1 MAIRVGIPINL
12 LTYKP
17 QQQTTALCWQVNLE
31 VPILLD
37 ALDFEVEVD
46 VVDTFDSINKKVYT
60 KDNVVNY
67 QNGTFFKSFVL
78 DDAVL
83 IENAQ
88 TYYWR
93 VRVYNSYAESYWSD
107 VQKQETEKF
116 LNSMEYNKEF
126 NILNLSSDNPQYI
139 TIKKNLAG
147 EYILNGAATA
157 ISEADLLT
165 ALTSYGITSSIY
177 IYVGP
182 QKYEVAKAFWYD
194 DTELAERLLPDRYVY
209 TKNGNTNI
217 KRILEMYMRLI
228 GVFKNEM
235 VQVQNNYNYKKTQ
248 DKDLYDMLGVLL
260 DYTSNTQEPMIT
272 YKYELLNLWQAYLH
286 QGTIE
291 AMNILFRALYGTE
304 PTIDILKDIV
314 DDKWTVYEQ
323 MKLLSIDGSTPSALT
338 INRGDAF
345 YNSGKNKVIIATANS
360 DTGSWNNALEQ
371 EPNKMTTYQ
380 TQSKPPN
387 TKGLCF
393 TAVTANAKIYLLQEG
408 NPTVG
413 LSYSPDG
420 SNWQKLEVSESTST
434 YNPNNH
440 PIILENIGDKVYIKG
455 NYSNQSENDYILFYF
470 RDGQVAA
477 SGNLY
482 SILDENNFENIT
494 DLSLYGPYLFFN
506 LFHSNSDRD
515 VLVDAS
521 NLELPATI
529 LSEHCYD
536 RMFMSST
543 GLIKA
548 PNLPA
553 TTLAAYCY
561 EMMFAYCWALTTS
574 PALVATTLAEGCYEY
589 MFYNCPSLNKIYL
602 YYTGNFNSSFAGWVY
617 DVPNTGTFYYS
628 GNDTNHFSDSAI
640 PVGWTIGD
648 LIVDNTFANTKT
660 TGVIELLS
668 YDILTNGFYQV
679 ELGGEDVGG
688 EAAFKKELSAGDN
701 LKFKTMSGAF
711 GTSGDNEYIAGNGV
725 GLWLNDECILA
736 VGGGGNCS
744 PVYGFGGGGYE
755 GGLAGGTDGGNNGY
769 SYDGTIGS
777 YNGYSA
783 PGDGDNATF
792 YGHTHASGSGGS
804 GYINPNYLSGL
815 ISMTAESHSGDGYF
829 KLKALLLDSVLTNTF
844 INDNAVQ
851 DNTDLELQNYYYDGV
866 SFILGI
872 PDVKRYYVRRID
884 LNEQGKWPEDEVKEH
899 SEDTPFLYTNQ
910 YLASNLVLTVY
921 NYYGI
926 DVDQKI
932 LKQIVNNLKP
942 LNVNITIIIIN
953 QANGYSYGLI
963 DKYGNPVNY
972 WGQRVIH

>member
-31 VPILLD
+31 IPILLD

-93 VRVYNSYAESYWSD
+93 VRAYNEYAWSYWSD
-107 VQKQETEKF
+107 VEKHDTEQF

-126 NILNLSSDNPQYI
+126 KALNLGSDTPQYI

-147 EYILNGAATA
+147 KYILNGATTA
-157 ISEADLLT
+157 ISYEELLT
-165 ALTSYGITSSIY
+165 ELASYGLANDIH

-291 AMNILFRALYGTE
+291 AMNILFRTLYGTE
-304 PTIDILKDIV
+304 PKIEILKDIV

-323 MKLLSIDGSTPSALT
+323 MKLLSIDGSTPSVLT

-345 YNSGKNKVIIATANS
+345 YNGDTNKIIIATENS
-360 DTGSWNNALEQ
+360 STGSWNNALEQ
-371 EPNKMTTYQ
+371 EPNEMTTYQ
-380 TQSKPPN
+380 LN
-387 TKGLCF
+387 G
-393 TAVTANAKIYLLQEG
+393 
-408 NPTVG
+408 
-413 LSYSPDG
+413 
-420 SNWQKLEVSESTST
+420 
-434 YNPNNH
+434 
-440 PIILENIGDKVYIKG
+440 
-455 NYSNQSENDYILFYF
+455 
-470 RDGQVAA
+470 
-477 SGNLY
+477 
-482 SILDENNFENIT
+482 IT
-494 DLSLYGPYLFFN
+494 
-506 LFHSNSDRD
+506 
-515 VLVDAS
+515 
-521 NLELPATI
+521 
-529 LSEHCYD
+529 
-536 RMFMSST
+536 
-543 GLIKA
+543 
-548 PNLPA
+548 
-553 TTLAAYCY
+553 
-561 EMMFAYCWALTTS
+561 
-574 PALVATTLAEGCYEY
+574 
-589 MFYNCPSLNKIYL
+589 
-602 YYTGNFNSSFAGWVY
+602 
-617 DVPNTGTFYYS
+617 
-628 GNDTNHFSDSAI
+628 
-640 PVGWTIGD
+640 
-648 LIVDNTFANTKT
+648 
-660 TGVIELLS
+660 
-668 YDILTNGFYQV
+668 
-679 ELGGEDVGG
+679 
-688 EAAFKKELSAGDN
+688 
-701 LKFKTMSGAF
+701 
-711 GTSGDNEYIAGNGV
+711 
-725 GLWLNDECILA
+725 
-736 VGGGGNCS
+736 
-744 PVYGFGGGGYE
+744 
-755 GGLAGGTDGGNNGY
+755 
-769 SYDGTIGS
+769 
-777 YNGYSA
+777 
-783 PGDGDNATF
+783 
-792 YGHTHASGSGGS
+792 
-804 GYINPNYLSGL
+804 
-815 ISMTAESHSGDGYF
+815 
-829 KLKALLLDSVLTNTF
+829 
-844 INDNAVQ
+844 
-851 DNTDLELQNYYYDGV
+851 NYYYDGIDFV
-866 SFILGI
+866 EGI
-872 PDVKRYYVRRID
+872 PDVKRYYID
-884 LNEQGKWPEDEVKEH
+884 QFNQVGETWTTIAPT
-899 SEDTPFLYTNQ
+899 DTTPYLYTNQ

-926 DVDQKI
+926 DVDQTI

-942 LNVNITIIIIN
+942 LNVNITIVIIN